1 MAFHSYAHLIRKLF
15 NAYPLGP
22 PSRVTGT
29 SAWTCV
35 DHLVS
40 RLPPPTK
47 NALFRL
53 AFTAGARLSRLASP
67 ATATRRFIMQKARRH
82 CKSSSDRLEANG
94 FRDYF
99 NPLVGVLFTFPSR
112 YSFTIGLTGVFSLA
126 GWSRQIRAGFLVSR
140 VTQDANRP
148 RLCSCTGLSPSV
160 MQLSRCFHSTFGY
173 HAMVLLPRTCIAT
186 GTVWAVPRSLA
197 TTGGITVV
205 FSSWRY

>member
-1 MAFHSYAHLIRKLF
+1 MAFHSYTHLIGKLF

-53 AFTAGARLSRLASP
+53 AFTAGARLSRL
-67 ATATRRFIMQKARRH
+67 
-82 CKSSSDRLEANG
+82 
-94 FRDYF
+94 
-99 NPLVGVLFTFPSR
+99 R

-126 GWSRQIRAGFLVSR
+126 GWSRRIRAGFLVSR

-148 RLCSCTGLSPSV
+148 RLCSCTGLSPSL